1 MTVMEHVQDA
11 KPWDQNVT
19 EGHREALRRALSLM
33 EGGKL
38 AHGDLRAPN
47 VLLSGDEGVFI
58 IDFEFSG
65 EEGEVKLPFN
75 IAATEFKTVGAKG
88 GDLVTRELD
97 EKMATLLLKRK

>member
-1 MTVMEHVQDA
+1 MFNPPSHGGQSATQD
-11 KPWDQNVT
+11 Q
-19 EGHREALRRALSLM
+19 REALQRALALM
-33 EGGKL
+33 KENQL
-38 AHGDLRAPN
+38 VHGDLRAPN
-47 VLLSGDEGVFI
+47 VLLSGDKGVFI